1 MIRRPA
7 LSLSAA
13 SASLAAVVLVLSAVA
28 SAAQQPVRELRVISS
43 TPRLPKTRACLDPAA
58 GQPDVDVESTIAV
71 NPVDP
76 ANLIVLWTRGQSG
89 LLRPVAGG
97 YAVTRDDGRT
107 WTTGVPSHVDGCTG
121 RPAYSAAGAGDGSV
135 VFAPGGG
142 RVYMLVESGR
152 SIGAGKVPGNTLWI
166 YSSTDRGRDWSQPA
180 AIAGASLAT
189 GVPDQPRLAI
199 DPAHPARLFVFWRQI
214 PPSGFEIGDLSGTAY
229 EARSQD
235 GGRTWSAPHQI
246 YAPPTSF
253 PQFPFLQHPFV
264 LADGTLLDVFDQQNY
279 LNAVGLEHPADVMAI
294 RSRDRGRTWSAPVP
308 IAAHSPFPYFPNPDG
323 GPSVRAP
330 DMASSAIARDG
341 TVYVA
346 WGDRTGA
353 RRLLRIL
360 IARSR
365 DGGRTWSAP
374 RQVGRTST
382 VIAGP
387 ELAITGD
394 GSIGV
399 LYYDVRHDQPGDH
412 FWSTDVY
419 LAHSHAASGRWHE
432 DHLAGSFDLASSPDR
447 RGTLLLGDNFYF
459 GLAGLPHGF
468 AAAFPMPRPRAV
480 HGPTDIF
487 FAHVNLRA
495 GR

>member
-1 MIRRPA
+1 M
-7 LSLSAA
+7 S
-13 SASLAAVVLVLSAVA
+13 
-28 SAAQQPVRELRVISS
+28 
-43 TPRLPKTRACLDPAA
+43 
-58 GQPDVDVESTIAV
+58 
-71 NPVDP
+71 
-76 ANLIVLWTRGQSG
+76 
-89 LLRPVAGG
+89 
-97 YAVTRDDGRT
+97 
-107 WTTGVPSHVDGCTG
+107 
-121 RPAYSAAGAGDGSV
+121 
-135 VFAPGGG
+135 PG
-142 RVYMLVESGR
+142 
-152 SIGAGKVPGNTLWI
+152 
-166 YSSTDRGRDWSQPA
+166 
-180 AIAGASLAT
+180 AIA
-189 GVPDQPRLAI
+189 P
-199 DPAHPARLFVFWRQI
+199 
-214 PPSGFEIGDLSGTAY
+214 
-229 EARSQD
+229 
-235 GGRTWSAPHQI
+235 
-246 YAPPTSF
+246 
-253 PQFPFLQHPFV
+253 
-264 LADGTLLDVFDQQNY
+264 
-279 LNAVGLEHPADVMAI
+279 
-294 RSRDRGRTWSAPVP
+294 
-308 IAAHSPFPYFPNPDG
+308 
-323 GPSVRAP
+323 
-330 DMASSAIARDG
+330 
-341 TVYVA
+341 
-346 WGDRTGA
+346 GA

-419 LAHSHAASGRWHE
+419 LAHSHDGGGRWHE
-432 DHLAGSFDLASSPDR
+432 DHLAGPFDLASSPDR